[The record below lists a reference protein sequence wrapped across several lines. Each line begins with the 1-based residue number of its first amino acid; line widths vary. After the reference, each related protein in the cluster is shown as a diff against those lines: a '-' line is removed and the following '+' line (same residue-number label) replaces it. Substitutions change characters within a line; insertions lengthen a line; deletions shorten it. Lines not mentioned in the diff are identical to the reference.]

1 MFKNRIEAG
10 IRLAE
15 ALKDYQNKDVIV
27 LTIPRG
33 GVVVAYEVAK
43 RLNAPLDLIIPR
55 KLGAPMNPELAI
67 GAVSQD
73 GTIVLNEDLVS
84 MLEIPRDY
92 LDAEARAQIREI
104 ERRMSK
110 YRGEGKPL
118 PEVMGRIVI
127 LIDDGLATGATVRA
141 ALLTL
146 KKQKPKEL
154 IIATPVGPADT
165 IEMLSS
171 MADKVVCLEIPP
183 FFHAIGE
190 FYEDFRQV
198 EDEEVIEILQ
208 KSRQK

>member
-1 MFKNRIEAG
+1 LFKNRIEAG
-10 IRLAE
+10 IKLAE

-92 LDAEARAQIREI
+92 IDAEARGQIREI

-171 MADKVVCLEIPP
+171 QADKVVCLEIPP
-183 FFHAIGE
+183 FFNAIGE
-190 FYEDFRQV
+190 FYDDFGQV